1 MLMRWMFQVGPMLS
15 SRGRRERIIVFG
27 DYGSGKSQVWVDWAK
42 MLRDTGSK
50 SQVRV
55 ICTDM
60 GAEASTEQYQGWE
73 QNVRVCHVERF
84 DDYVCAVK
92 MARDEDGQDDLLVV
106 DRSDTAWDAVQSA
119 FSLDVSGKDLDDWA
133 VERLSKGEDNPFID
147 AHGVSWGIIKR
158 RYQEKF
164 VGPLIRYPGHVL
176 LCANEKAVVQ
186 PSSVNMKG
194 GDPEDVRDF
203 YQGGMR
209 PGGEKHTGFLMHDI
223 VRLRRKGSGSWVMST
238 VRARSRK
245 ELLNVPLSNF
255 VTDYLMT
262 VGGWDA

>member
-1 MLMRWMFQVGPMLS
+1 MLLRKRIRQVLQS
-15 SRGRRERIIVFG
+15 NGRRERIIVFG

-42 MLRDTGSK
+42 MLRDTGSTAK
-50 SQVRV
+50 VRV

-60 GAEASTEQYQGWE
+60 GAEASTEQYVGWE
-73 QNVRVCHVERF
+73 ENVSVCHVERF
-84 DDYVCAVK
+84 DDYVSAVK
-92 MARDEDGQDDLLVV
+92 VARETDGPEDLLVV

-164 VGPLIRYPGHVL
+164 VGNLIRYPGHLL
-176 LCANEKAVVQ
+176 LCANEKPVVQ
-186 PSSVNMKG
+186 PSSVNNKG
-194 GDPEDVRDF
+194 GDPADVRDF
-203 YQGGMR
+203 YGTAAMR

-223 VRLRRKGSGSWVMST
+223 VRLRKKGTGAWVMNT
-238 VRARSRK
+238 VRARSRQVV
-245 ELLNVPLSNF
+245 ENAPLTNF
-255 VTDYLMT
+255 VVDYLLT
-262 VGGWDA
+262 VAGWSV